1 MGHCPSIP
9 QNRGLVTRIALKM
22 ANYQVKIQAIRSRGH
37 NERPF
42 VTIPVAIARALDLQK
57 GETVEWKIV
66 DRSQLLLLRQPQPS
80 PIKPPAKP
88 KDG

>member
-1 MGHCPSIP
+1 
-9 QNRGLVTRIALKM
+9 M
-22 ANYQVKIQAIRSRGH
+22 ANYQVRIQAIRSRGH

-66 DRSQLLLLRQPQPS
+66 DRAQLLLVRQPQSS
-80 PIKPPAKP
+80 PIRTPSKPSKP
-88 KDG
+88 

>member
-1 MGHCPSIP
+1 
-9 QNRGLVTRIALKM
+9 M
-22 ANYQVKIQAIRSRGH
+22 ANYQVRIQAIRSQGH

-57 GETVEWKIV
+57 GETVEWKVV

-80 PIKPPAKP
+80 PITKPRKTP
-88 KDG
+88 KT

>member
-1 MGHCPSIP
+1 
-9 QNRGLVTRIALKM
+9 M

-42 VTIPVAIARALDLQK
+42 VTLPVAIARALDIQK

-66 DRSQLLLLRQPQPS
+66 DRSQLLLVRRPQPS
-80 PIKPPAKP
+80 PIRKPSKP
-88 KDG
+88 SKA